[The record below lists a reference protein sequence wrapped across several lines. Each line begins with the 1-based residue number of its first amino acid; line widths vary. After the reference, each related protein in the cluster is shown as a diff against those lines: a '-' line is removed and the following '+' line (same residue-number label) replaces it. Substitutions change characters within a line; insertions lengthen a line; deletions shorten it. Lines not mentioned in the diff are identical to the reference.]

1 MLEQTLE
8 LLCDEPLLAG
18 FLCVALDGR
27 PLPKPARHQGGAAT
41 DMFRV
46 VLDSATVQA
55 IIVKVERAAAQGA
68 QTSGTRGRGLGGFAE
83 AWREYGEFIHQQ
95 NRENDP
101 MSEAQSVVLAMIDGF
116 NRIDLDAIIDCFTED
131 ALYHNIPMPAVRGKV
146 AIRESLAGFMASSE
160 EVQWEVLNLAADA
173 DVVLT
178 ERVDKFKIN
187 GVWVEVPVMGVF
199 ETAGGKIAAWRDYFD
214 LGQFQSRL
222 AAPGGE

>member
-1 MLEQTLE
+1 
-8 LLCDEPLLAG
+8 
-18 FLCVALDGR
+18 
-27 PLPKPARHQGGAAT
+27 
-41 DMFRV
+41 
-46 VLDSATVQA
+46 
-55 IIVKVERAAAQGA
+55 
-68 QTSGTRGRGLGGFAE
+68 
-83 AWREYGEFIHQQ
+83 
-95 NRENDP
+95 
-101 MSEAQSVVLAMIDGF
+101 
-116 NRIDLDAIIDCFTED
+116 
-131 ALYHNIPMPAVRGKV
+131 MPAVRGKV

>member
-1 MLEQTLE
+1 MLR
-8 LLCDEPLLAG
+8 
-18 FLCVALDGR
+18 LD
-27 PLPKPARHQGGAAT
+27 
-41 DMFRV
+41 
-46 VLDSATVQA
+46 LDSATAQA
-55 IIVKVERAAAQGA
+55 ILALVEQAAAQDA
-68 QTSGTRGRGLGGFAE
+68 QTSGTQGRGLGGFAE

-95 NRENDP
+95 SQEKDP
-101 MSEAQSVVLAMIDGF
+101 MGKAQSVVLAMIDGF

-131 ALYHNIPMPAVRGKV
+131 ALYHNIPMPAVQGKA

-160 EVQWEVLNLAADA
+160 EVQWDVLNLAVDA

-178 ERVDKFKIN
+178 ERVDKFKVN

-222 AAPGGE
+222 AAARIE